1 MKRVAEIIKRLR
13 LWVYNKIV
21 GECAD
26 GTDSD
31 NPKGVT
37 QMKKSWISRVMF
49 LLGGTLITS
58 LLFLAVIS
66 VTYSSFYKQSV
77 LGTNNGI
84 AANWATSVDSRL
96 NTIYEHVYDL
106 ASTIFKKTEVR
117 RDSAAMNYTVQTEIQ
132 ESMTF
137 KVMASSDVTEFFI
150 LDTESDIFINATSRA
165 VTSSINAGLKSF
177 IKEYAPTDADSV
189 SNKKWSVV
197 TIMGKPYY
205 YKGLSLGRYVIGAVS
220 ECATFAP
227 EPYGDNATGKR
238 TCYVQYD
245 NTNFRIIGD
254 DSTDEFVDFDRTGD
268 YFVKGHAVSTSRL
281 SDSDVGLIFVT
292 KPQGLTISGRIASLF
307 LIVDSALCVILI
319 SLLVVNLDK
328 KVRIPIKELVIANEE
343 LSDGDLDYRLDV
355 SDAGSSEFEELYG
368 SFNEM
373 SEKIGNLTIESYDLK
388 IKREQNRLKM
398 LRAQMQ
404 PHTFLN
410 GITTI
415 SNMTY
420 NKAPEEIRK
429 YISDFAGF
437 TRYMLHTA
445 TDWTTVEE
453 ELKHIDN
460 YVDMQKLRFPNSI
473 ELSYDVPEEV
483 QASKIPYLILFSLVE
498 NSFKHAMTLVN
509 TMYVKISG
517 EIYEEQG
524 FKGIRLIEE
533 DNGSGFSEEAL
544 EKINNPGNDEMFTK
558 EHLGLTNV
566 RYSLKLI
573 FNRDDLL
580 RLSNR
585 ADGGAHVELLIPYGE
600 YEDETFGM

>member
-1 MKRVAEIIKRLR
+1 
-13 LWVYNKIV
+13 
-21 GECAD
+21 
-26 GTDSD
+26 
-31 NPKGVT
+31 
-37 QMKKSWISRVMF
+37 MKKSWINRVMV
-49 LLGGTLITS
+49 LLAGTLITS
-58 LLFLAVIS
+58 LLFLAVIT
-66 VTYSSFYKQSV
+66 VTYNSFYRQNV
-77 LGTNNGI
+77 LGVNNGI
-84 AANWATSVDSRL
+84 AANWASSVDSRL

-106 ASTIFKKTEVR
+106 TSSVFKKAEVR
-117 RDSAAMNYTVQTEIQ
+117 ADSPAMNYTIQTELQ
-132 ESMTF
+132 NSLDS
-137 KVMASSDVTEFFI
+137 KVWASSDVTMLFVM
-150 LDTESDIFINATSRA
+150 DTESDLFLASVSRVVSSGTNAA
-165 VTSSINAGLKSF
+165 IKSF
-177 IKEYAPTDADSV
+177 LREYAPTDADSV
-189 SNKKWSVV
+189 ANKKWTVI
-197 TIMGKPYY
+197 TINKRSYY
-205 YKGLSLGRYVIGAVS
+205 YKGLSLGRYIIGAVA
-220 ECATFAP
+220 ECSTFAP
-227 EPYGDNATGKR
+227 DAYGDNGNTTP
-238 TCYVQYD
+238 TCFIEYD
-245 NTNFRIIGD
+245 GEIFFGMGD
-254 DSTDEFVDFDRTGD
+254 KAVGDFIDFDKKGD
-268 YFVKGHAVSTSRL
+268 YFIKGYAVSTSHL
-281 SDSDVGLIFVT
+281 SDSDVGLVYIT
-292 KPQGLTISGRIASLF
+292 KPQGLKISLRIASMF
-307 LIVDSALCVILI
+307 MIVDSALCVVLI
-319 SLLVVNLDK
+319 GMLFVNLDK

-355 SDAGSSEFEELYG
+355 NDAGSSEFEELYG

-429 YISDFAGF
+429 YISDFAAF

-483 QASKIPYLILFSLVE
+483 QASKVPYLILFSLVE

-517 EIYEEQG
+517 EVYEEPG

-533 DNGSGFSEEAL
+533 DNGSGFSDEAL
-544 EKINNPGNDEMFTK
+544 EKINNPENDEMFTK

-585 ADGGAHVELLIPYGE
+585 EDGGAHVELLIPYGE

>member
-1 MKRVAEIIKRLR
+1 MRRVGKIIKRLWG
-13 LWVYNKIV
+13 LVYNKV
-21 GECAD
+21 LGKQHLN
-26 GTDSD
+26 DS
-31 NPKGVT
+31 NGVCP
-37 QMKKSWISRVMF
+37 MKKSWINRVMF
-49 LLGGTLITS
+49 LLMGTLISS
-58 LLFLAVIS
+58 LLFLVVIS
-66 VTYSSFYKQSV
+66 VTYNSFYRQSV
-77 LGTNNGI
+77 LGSNNGI
-84 AANWATSVDSRL
+84 AANWATSVDGRL

-106 ASTIFKKTEVR
+106 ASSVFNKTEVR
-117 RDSAAMNYTVQTEIQ
+117 KGSQSMNFTVQTELQ
-132 ESMTF
+132 NSLNF
-137 KVMASSDVTEFFI
+137 KAIASSDVTMFFI
-150 LDTESDIFINATSRA
+150 LDTESDLFLSSISRA
-165 VTSSINAGLKSF
+165 VSSSTNALLKNF
-177 IKEYAPTDADSV
+177 IKGYAESDADSV
-189 SNKKWSVV
+189 SNKSWSVV
-197 TIMGKPYY
+197 EAGSQSYY
-205 YKGLSLGRYVIGAVS
+205 YKGLSLGRYVIGAVA
-220 ECATFAP
+220 ECSTFTP
-227 EPYGDNATGKR
+227 GMSGDRSTAR
-238 TCYVQYD
+238 PTCYVQFD
-245 NTNFRIIGD
+245 GNTFFCIGEKE
-254 DSTDEFVDFDRTGD
+254 TEEFLDFERRGD
-268 YFVKGHAVSTSRL
+268 YFVKGYAVSTSEL
-281 SDSDVGLIFVT
+281 SESNIGLIYLT
-292 KPQGLTISGRIASLF
+292 KPQGLNISQRIASMF
-307 LIVDSALCVILI
+307 MIVDSALCVV
-319 SLLVVNLDK
+319 LLGMLFVNLDR
-328 KVRIPIKELVIANEE
+328 KVRIPLKELVIANEE

-355 SDAGSSEFEELYG
+355 EEAGSSEFEELYG

-460 YVDMQKLRFPNSI
+460 YVGMQKLRFPNSI
-473 ELSYDVPEEV
+473 ELSFDVPEEV
-483 QASKIPYLILFSLVE
+483 QARKIPYLILFSLVE

-509 TMYVKISG
+509 TMFVKISG
-517 EIYEEQG
+517 EVYEEPG
-524 FKGIRLIEE
+524 FKGIRLVEE

-544 EKINNPGNDEMFTK
+544 ARIKNPETDEMFTK

-580 RLSNR
+580 RLSNKE
-585 ADGGAHVELLIPYGE
+585 DGGARVELLIPYGE
-600 YEDETFGM
+600 YEDETFGV